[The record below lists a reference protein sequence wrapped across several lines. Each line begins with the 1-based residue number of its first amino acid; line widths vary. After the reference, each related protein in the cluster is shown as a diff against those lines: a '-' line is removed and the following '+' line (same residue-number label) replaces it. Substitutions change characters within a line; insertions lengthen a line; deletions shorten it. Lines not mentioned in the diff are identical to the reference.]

1 MEEKH
6 TFASTIHQDNV
17 AEETSVN
24 QGLAASAQR
33 KLDLRLMPILTLVY
47 LFAFIDR
54 SNAGNARVLG
64 AFVLFWEVDD
74 RLLRHRFRLTIHVRN
89 ERGSAS

>member
-6 TFASTIHQDNV
+6 TFASTTYQEDV
-17 AEETSVN
+17 EDQSSEN
-24 QGLAASAQR
+24 QALAASAQR
-33 KLDLRLMPILTLVY
+33 KLDFRLMPILTLVY

-64 AFVLFWEVDD
+64 RFSWTLEY
-74 RLLRHRFRLTIHVRN
+74 RLCHYISLTLHLRH
-89 ERGSAS
+89 ERGSAP